1 MPSHTIGERSKK
13 RVKKINKIVRTGARD
28 LARTVKGKKTMKK
41 KKSSKK

>member
-28 LARTVKGKKTMKK
+28 LARSVKKKKIMK